1 MEKNILKINLVEINT
16 QLDSIAANLKMM
28 CSWEEAPRRQLNA
41 LFLPV
46 RNEPSHDVAD
56 AVAAKE
62 ALKYIDALYDAKSHD
77 EKVAIVRDMLRHFG
91 YESEKKTK
99 ILSEF
104 MHRIVCKIAHIFH
117 CDMGAAVHIPEDNR
131 ETIYV
136 QIHQKDSNWPLV
148 LTVLAGEKSQI
159 DNKVLYDER
168 SVALASAKDEG
179 FAVVKALVA
188 PERLCQLPDSMYKT
202 SRLRVAKFF
211 PDDFQSL
218 YDGVHWYTVAYNGTS
233 FSLDPFDNNVQFSA
247 DGGLDD
253 PKSSSPVIAG

>member
-1 MEKNILKINLVEINT
+1 MEKNILKINLAEINT
-16 QLDSIAANLKMM
+16 QLGSIAENLKMM
-28 CSWEEAPRRQLNA
+28 CSWAEAPRRQLNA

-46 RNEPSHDVAD
+46 RNEPSHDIAD
-56 AVAAKE
+56 AVAAKK
-62 ALKYIDALYDAKSHD
+62 ALICIDALYDAKSHE

-91 YESEKKTK
+91 YGSEQKTK
-99 ILSEF
+99 TLSEF

-136 QIHQKDSNWPLV
+136 QVHQKDSNWPLV

-168 SVALASAKDEG
+168 AIALASAKDEG

-188 PERLCQLPDSMYKT
+188 PERLCQLPDSIYKT

-218 YDGVHWYTVAYNGTS
+218 YDGVHWYTVAYSGTS
-233 FSLDPFDNNVQFSA
+233 FSLDPVDNDMQLTAGVSFDDQKGN
-247 DGGLDD
+247 G
-253 PKSSSPVIAG
+253 PIMAG